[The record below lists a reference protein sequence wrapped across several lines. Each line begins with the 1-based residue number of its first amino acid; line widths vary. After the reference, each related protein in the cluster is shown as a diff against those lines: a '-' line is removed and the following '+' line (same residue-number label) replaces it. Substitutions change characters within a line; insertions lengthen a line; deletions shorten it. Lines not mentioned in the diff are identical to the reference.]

1 MDRSAIGL
9 ERDGA
14 VAIVTLDRPDH
25 GNAIDEALA
34 RGLLEVASICD
45 TDAAIRTVLLT
56 GAGRMFCAGGDINAF
71 AAAGDAAPRIVTEQ
85 AAVFH
90 GAISRLLRMDKPLVT
105 AINGPAAGAGLSL
118 AAIGDI
124 ALAAPEAHFTL
135 GYGAIG
141 FSPDGGA
148 SWLLPRLIGLRRTQD
163 LMLTNR
169 RIGAQEAAAIG
180 LVTRVVGVD
189 RLAEEALSL
198 ARTLAAGATRA
209 IGRTRALLLDG
220 YGAGPETQMEREAR
234 AIATSSGDPEGR
246 EGVAA
251 FLAKRP
257 PRFDGGAT

>member
-1 MDRSAIGL
+1 MTIRMD
-9 ERDGA
+9 RDGA
-14 VAIVTLDRPDH
+14 VAVLTLDRPDQ
-25 GNAIDEALA
+25 GNAIDDAIA
-34 RGLLEVASICD
+34 RGLLEYASICD
-45 TDAAIRTVLLT
+45 TDTAIRAVLIT

-71 AAAGDAAPRIVTEQ
+71 AAAGDRAPRIVTEQ
-85 AAVFH
+85 AAIFH
-90 GAISRLLRMDKPLVT
+90 AAISRLLRMDKPLVT
-105 AINGPAAGAGLSL
+105 AINGPAAAAGLSL
-118 AAIGDI
+118 AVMGDI

-169 RIGAQEAAAIG
+169 RVGAEEAVAIG
-180 LVTRVVGVD
+180 LVTRIVEAD

-209 IGRTRALLLDG
+209 IGRTRALLLDS
-220 YGAGPETQMEREAR
+220 YGTSLETQMEREAR
-234 AIATSSGDPEGR
+234 AIAASSGDAEGR

-257 PRFDGGAT
+257 PRFHGGAT